1 MQESATIGKEI
12 ASREVLGIPVVD
24 FSREEALEW
33 IHGRIADGSYT
44 PITFLNA
51 HNANL
56 AMRDT
61 GFREAL
67 RRFTIM
73 SDGIGVDI
81 AARLLHGR
89 QFRANLNGTDFVPA
103 VLTSARVP
111 LKIGLFGAAPGIADK
126 AAEHFA
132 LLDGRHEYRVIHNGY
147 FDESDE
153 SRILDSLLQ
162 WKPDILLVA
171 MGVPKQELWIARNLT
186 PDHCTV
192 AMGIGAL
199 FDFASGTVPRAPY
212 WVRALRSEW
221 VYRLIREPRRLGHRY
236 LVGNPVF
243 LGNVVRWM
251 FDAGSK
257 HH

>member
-1 MQESATIGKEI
+1 MREGQEI
-12 ASREVLGIPVVD
+12 ASRDVLGIPVVD
-24 FSREEALEW
+24 FSRAEALDW

-44 PITFLNA
+44 PVTFLNA

-111 LKIGLFGAAPGIADK
+111 LKVGLVGAAPGIADE
-126 AAEHFA
+126 AARHFA
-132 LLDGRHEYRVIHNGY
+132 SLDARHEYRVIHNGY
-147 FDESDE
+147 FEASDE
-153 SRILDSLLQ
+153 SQILDGLLH

-171 MGVPKQELWIARNLT
+171 MGVPKQELWIAEKLT
-186 PDHCTV
+186 AAHCTV

-199 FDFASGTVPRAPY
+199 FDFASGAVPRAPH

-257 HH
+257 HP

>member
-1 MQESATIGKEI
+1 MRESATVRQEI

-24 FSREEALEW
+24 FSRDEALQW
-33 IHGRIADGSYT
+33 IHGRIADGIYT

-51 HNANL
+51 HNANI
-56 AMRDT
+56 AMRD
-61 GFREAL
+61 GRFREAL
-67 RRFTIM
+67 RGFTIM
-73 SDGIGVDI
+73 SDGVGVDI
-81 AARLLHGR
+81 AARLLYGR

-111 LKIGLFGAAPGIADK
+111 LKIGLIGAGPGIADK
-126 AAEHFA
+126 AAKNFA
-132 LLDGRHEYRVIHNGY
+132 SLDGRHEYRVIFNGY
-147 FDESDE
+147 FDESEE

-171 MGVPKQELWIARNLT
+171 MGVPKQELWIADKLT
-186 PDHCTV
+186 ADHCTV

-199 FDFASGTVPRAPY
+199 FDFASGAVPRAPY
-212 WVRALRSEW
+212 WVRAMRSEW

-236 LVGNPVF
+236 LVGNPIF
-243 LGNVVRWM
+243 LGNVLRWM

-257 HH
+257 HP